1 MPVGRREQHL
11 PTRGKRVGGGRAW
24 VWGVSGQRGEGCGG
38 RARAR
43 GGVWGGEMG
52 SVREGERLACSK
64 MRICP
69 VGALSRA
76 PRISHVSNAS
86 SCSPKK
92 GDGGS
97 DTGGGGREAAGGGGR
112 AALQHAP
119 QSPLLAKGAAVAEAA
134 AEQAAPAAP
143 PSRPAS
149 QPAPPLTPP
158 RPIPMPEAAAGAAGE
173 AAAAGSG
180 ASLVAAASCTSTVS
194 TARSHASHR
203 GCVWVGGMGGRE
215 TGCTLKRERVRWA
228 RRKLRKREASSMSC
242 GGGGGGGRGGGRVCR
257 YWEEGQGSGV
267 CARGEGREAAEGE
280 GRDCWNA
287 SGADRRGVCG
297 D

>member
-1 MPVGRREQHL
+1 
-11 PTRGKRVGGGRAW
+11 
-24 VWGVSGQRGEGCGG
+24 
-38 RARAR
+38 
-43 GGVWGGEMG
+43 MG
-52 SVREGERLACSK
+52 SVRERLACSK
-64 MRICP
+64 MRSCP

-97 DTGGGGREAAGGGGR
+97 DTGGGGREAAGGGGL

-242 GGGGGGGRGGGRVCR
+242 GGGWGGGGGEAGCVDIGRRDRGP
-257 YWEEGQGSGV
+257 V
-267 CARGEGREAAEGE
+267 CAREGRGGTAGMRVGRTDAAYAVTSPARQRTCRPRQKDKNRSDMLKRLRI
-280 GRDCWNA
+280 GRSSSNC
-287 SGADRRGVCG
+287 
-297 D
+297 